1 MLELL
6 RPRRL
11 LMIFGSDDPRFI
23 EFGIRYIR
31 LCLAVLFLNA
41 VQPTTATFCTA
52 MGKAKLGFWMSVIRQ
67 GILLI
72 PALLIFPLFWGI
84 DGVLIAG
91 AVSDGVAGFVA
102 LIIGL
107 KQVRW
112 LNKMKEE
119 QKERA

>member
-1 MLELL
+1 MARKSSAVNSIIVSRFDIVCKNDLVVFVYAVVL
-6 RPRRL
+6 RLR
-11 LMIFGSDDPRFI
+11 I
-23 EFGIRYIR
+23 
-31 LCLAVLFLNA
+31 LF
-41 VQPTTATFCTA
+41 C
-52 MGKAKLGFWMSVIRQ
+52 Q

-119 QKERA
+119 QKDRA